1 MSSKMAYSH
10 LIALLLISFAPIMA
24 QNITLKSPVKFLAL
38 GDSYTIGESVEASK
52 NRPHQLVDSLIGHG
66 VNAEKPQVLAT
77 TGWRTDDLMNAVSN
91 SHLASNFSLISISI
105 GVNNQYQGKPF
116 SQFEKELPLIFSQ
129 ALRHCSND
137 TTRIFFVSIPDY
149 YFSPFGLSSQKGAK
163 ISAEIDQYNSF
174 IKHFAEKMNVSFI
187 DITAISRNR
196 DEKLTAK
203 DGLHPSVYQYSAWV
217 SKVLEST
224 TW

>member
-52 NRPHQLVDSLIGHG
+52 NWPHQLVDSLIGHG

-91 SHLASNFSLISISI
+91 SHLASNFNLISISI

-116 SQFEKELPLIFSQ
+116 SQFEKELPLLFSQ
-129 ALRHCSND
+129 ALKHCNND
-137 TTRIFFVSIPDY
+137 TSRIFLVSIPDY
-149 YFSPFGLSSQKGAK
+149 YFTPFGLSSKKGK
-163 ISAEIDQYNSF
+163 TISIELDQYNAF
-174 IKHFAEKMNVSFI
+174 MKQFAEKMQVSFI
-187 DITAISRNR
+187 DITSISRNR
-196 DEKLTAK
+196 DEKLIAK
-203 DGLHPSVYQYSAWV
+203 DGLHPSAYQYSAWV
-217 SKVLEST
+217 SEMLKSIT
-224 TW
+224 